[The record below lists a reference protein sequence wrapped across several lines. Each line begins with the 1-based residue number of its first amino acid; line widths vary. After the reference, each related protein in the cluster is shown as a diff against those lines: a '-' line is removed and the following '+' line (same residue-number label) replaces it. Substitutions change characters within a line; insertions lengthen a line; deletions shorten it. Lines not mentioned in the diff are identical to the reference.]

1 MVGEESESHIVVW
14 KELEIAPSIGQI
26 EDPANGV
33 GLIGKNSIV
42 YLNFCLENLDFRC
55 LKAGMKPEL
64 VDAAFRRKSFRKKA
78 AGMGSEDPG
87 FIENLHALDKDDIS
101 EFFQV
106 DNKT

>member
-33 GLIGKNSIV
+33 GLTGNSLV
-42 YLNFCLENLDFRC
+42 FLSFCLEYLDFRC

-106 DNKT
+106 SNKT